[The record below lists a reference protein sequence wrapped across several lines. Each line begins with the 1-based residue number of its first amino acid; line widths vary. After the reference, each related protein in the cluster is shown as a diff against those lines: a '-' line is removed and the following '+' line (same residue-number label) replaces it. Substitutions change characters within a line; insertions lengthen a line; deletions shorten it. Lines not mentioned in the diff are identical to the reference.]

1 MTKTWRL
8 IVTEYAPPYGK
19 RGAYFTVKTPY
30 QQQSSFAPEF
40 YLLDDDSGE
49 ISSKFFGRLGNP
61 TYNMGPE
68 TYHDSGYNTYTVN
81 HGFTIPTSSKF
92 RFQEPKTAK
101 FNELACPIDNQRRVH
116 GYLLCYGVD
125 PSVHTHQFVG
135 GQVLLRQ
142 GDVVF
147 SLPWGFGT
155 LSVERVTRVEF
166 ADKNMIGERQYTW
179 DSDQQESSG
188 EDYILLQDPGANNLF
203 PSKWDAS
210 IYVFEVSDRISQPG
224 TFSSAEPTHSSTT
237 LSTRWNSL
245 AEHQVAI
252 QRNIEPLHSDEDVI
266 NDLNEALFF
275 TVHPAAASEMS
286 DGEKTD
292 MYHLANGYF
301 GKGIFHHKP
310 GLKLLPHQFVGDYN
324 INSIRD
330 SIQRHGTPQEYEV
343 YIVNQDDYLRY
354 SQRVSCSIQTNG
366 FEWVENLLSSATT
379 SIHESQYTDSA
390 NPPNMTLDIS
400 VDTLIGEHFWW
411 DTTGNSYAG
420 AVSDDPFFR
429 VTGSTVR
436 DGTAEKNLE
445 KAYPSLIAYAKSYRR
460 SPLTIQILH
469 NTQKYS
475 NHEKWKRNLRDFCI
489 RTGYFPETLYIRFD
503 NLALNPKTMTTI
515 GENVIDDGGGDQP
528 QLLVAPGFDPND
540 IPNADETN
548 HIKYSMLEIDIIP
561 MNPDIFPTSLPIMWS
576 NQAFQF
582 FYDKASGDEATAIN
596 RFQGSFLD
604 YGYEVMTVG
613 QDFYYDDGTN
623 MASTNYPIT
632 LTGEEYSKC
641 YRENISRLVSTYSEW
656 EFPSHLS
663 ELPTTASDRDSTVA
677 FGFREPAGHRI
688 IVTNINCVTP
698 SSP

>member
-1 MTKTWRL
+1 
-8 IVTEYAPPYGK
+8 VTEYAPPYGK
-19 RGAYFTVKTPY
+19 RGTYFTVKTPY
-30 QQQSSFAPEF
+30 QYDPSSETAEF

-49 ISSKFFGRLGNP
+49 ITSKFFGRLGNP

-68 TYHDSGYNTYTVN
+68 TYHDSGYNTYTIN

-92 RFQEPKTAK
+92 RFQEPKTAR

-116 GYLLCYGVD
+116 GYLLCYGND
-125 PSVHTHQFVG
+125 ALIHKHQLVG

-142 GDVVF
+142 GGQVF

-155 LSVERVTRVEF
+155 LSVESVTRVEF
-166 ADKNMIGERQYTW
+166 ADTNMVGEWPDATW
-179 DSDQQESSG
+179 DPDSSLG
-188 EDYILLQDPGANNLF
+188 HSEYIPLQDLYDDQLYPDGT
-203 PSKWDAS
+203 DTS
-210 IYVFEVSDRISQPG
+210 IYVVEVSDRISQPG
-224 TFSSAEPTHSSTT
+224 TTAAKEPTHSSTT

-245 AEHQVAI
+245 QEHQSSI
-252 QRNIEPLHSDEDVI
+252 QHNIEPLSSDEDAI
-266 NDLNEALFF
+266 NDLNETLFL

-301 GKGIFHHKP
+301 GKGIFYHKP
-310 GLKLLPHQFVGDYN
+310 GLKLLPHQFVGDYVTTV
-324 INSIRD
+324 IRD
-330 SIQRHGTPQEYEV
+330 SIQSYETPQEYEV
-343 YIVNQDDYLRY
+343 YIINQDDYLSY

-366 FEWVENLLSSATT
+366 FEWVENLLSSAKT
-379 SIHESQYTDSA
+379 SIHESQYTHTRKL
-390 NPPNMTLDIS
+390 PNITLNIN

-411 DTTGNSYAG
+411 DTTANSYSG
-420 AVSDDPFFR
+420 DVSADPFFR

-445 KAYPSLIAYAKSYRR
+445 QAYPALLTYVQCQRT

-475 NHEKWKRNLRDFCI
+475 NHAKWKRNLRDFCI
-489 RTGYFPETLYIRFD
+489 RTGCFPETLYIRFD
-503 NLALNPKTMTTI
+503 NLALNQKTMTTI
-515 GENVIDDGGGDQP
+515 GEDVIDGGDEDGRQV
-528 QLLVAPGFDPND
+528 LVAPGYDPND

-561 MNPDIFPTSLPIMWS
+561 MNTDLFPTSLPIMWS

-582 FYDKASGDEATAIN
+582 FYDKATGDEATAIN
-596 RFQGSFLD
+596 RLQGSFLD
-604 YGYEVMTVG
+604 YGYKVMTVG
-613 QDFYYDDGTN
+613 QDYYDNTN
-623 MASTNYPIT
+623 TASTNYPAA
-632 LTGEEYSKC
+632 LVDEEYSKA

-663 ELPTTASDRDSTVA
+663 ELPATASDRDSVVA
-677 FGFREPAGHRI
+677 FGIREPAGHRI
-688 IVTNINCVTP
+688 IVSNINCIT
-698 SSP
+698 